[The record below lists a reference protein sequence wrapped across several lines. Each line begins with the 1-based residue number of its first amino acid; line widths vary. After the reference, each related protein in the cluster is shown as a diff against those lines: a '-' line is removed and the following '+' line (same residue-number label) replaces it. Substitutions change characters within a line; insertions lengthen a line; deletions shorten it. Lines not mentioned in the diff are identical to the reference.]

1 MPNIPEIAA
10 LAMIWYTVFLFST
23 VCHEGAHAL
32 AAKLGG
38 DPTAFHGGQVTLN
51 PLPHIRREPLGTV
64 LAPIVSFAINRGEW
78 MIGWASA
85 PYDPLWA
92 AQHPRRAAWMALAG
106 PAANF
111 ALMLLAGFAIR
122 GGMALGYFRAP
133 QVPSFTRITEATDP
147 ETMGFAATFL
157 SVLFL
162 LNLVLGAFNLL
173 PAPPLDGHAGITLLM
188 SERIALRFLRWT
200 QGSGFELA
208 GLLLAWVLFNRLF
221 QVVFRLALSALYAG
235 AGSRFN

>member
-10 LAMIWYTVFLFST
+10 LGMIWYTAFLFST

-38 DPTAFHGGQVTLN
+38 DLTAFHGGQVTLN
-51 PLPHIRREPLGTV
+51 PLPHIQREPLGTLLV
-64 LAPIVSFAINRGEW
+64 PIVSFAINQGEW

-92 AQHPRRAAWMALAG
+92 ARHPRRAAWMALAG

-122 GGMALGYFRAP
+122 AGTALGYFRAP
-133 QVPSFTRITEATDP
+133 AVPGFTRITEATDP

-173 PAPPLDGHAGITLLM
+173 PAPPLDGHAGVTLLM
-188 SERIALRFLRWT
+188 SERVALRFLRWT
-200 QGSGFELA
+200 QNSGFELA
-208 GLLLAWVLFNRLF
+208 GLLVAWVLFSRLF
-221 QVVFRLALSALYAG
+221 QFVFPLALRALYAG
-235 AGSRFN
+235 VGGR